1 MKFGLNE
8 RQAKFCEF
16 YIASGN
22 GTDACIK
29 AGYSEKSAKQI
40 ASVLLKKDNIQEYIN
55 HLNEKIRSQRIADSA
70 ECQERLTQII
80 RGELQ
85 EEVIAVVKNESGEP
99 KATTVTKP
107 TGINNIIKAIEILSK
122 IQFTTVENTAEVVK
136 FVNEDKIQD

>member
-8 RQAKFCEF
+8 RQAKFCE
-16 YIASGN
+16 YYVASGN

-29 AGYSEKSAKQI
+29 AGYSKKSAKQI
-40 ASVLLKKDNIQEYIN
+40 ANILLKREN
-55 HLNEKIRSQRIADSA
+55 IRSQRIADSA

-122 IQFTTVENTAEVVK
+122 IQLTTVENTAEVIK